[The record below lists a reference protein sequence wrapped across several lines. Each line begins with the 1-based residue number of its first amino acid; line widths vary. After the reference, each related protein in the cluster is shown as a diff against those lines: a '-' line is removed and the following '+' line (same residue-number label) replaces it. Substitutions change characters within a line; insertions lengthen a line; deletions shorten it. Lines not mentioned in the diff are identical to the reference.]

1 MNPEESKVLFIMNP
15 NAGRNNADKSILSI
29 HNRVATQPFDFKF
42 VYTRG
47 EGDDERIKS
56 QINDYKPDRIVACGG
71 DGTLQL
77 VARSLVGFDIPM
89 GILPIGSA
97 NGFARAM
104 NIPADI
110 EEALNIV
117 LHSTKVKRTDML
129 KFNDEH
135 WCIHLSDI
143 GTNALLVKNYHE
155 AGDKGMIG
163 YAKHLMAAIN
173 QSESMNYSIKTP
185 SETVEK
191 TGVMVAFANAHKYG
205 TGVQISEGSVSD
217 GKFEINN
224 VQKIDLESTIKAGL
238 TALNV
243 FIDKDMFSDVIS
255 CESAE
260 IVIDRKVHWQV
271 DGEYLGEIDR
281 LKIEVVPAAIR
292 LLI

>member
-1 MNPEESKVLFIMNP
+1 MISQEMKVLFVMNP
-15 NAGRNNADKSILSI
+15 NAGRSSADKAILSI
-29 HNRVATQPFDFKF
+29 HNRAITTSFDFKF

-47 EGDDERIKS
+47 EGDDERVIS
-56 QINDYKPDRIVACGG
+56 QIEAYHPDRIVACGG

-77 VARSLVGFDIPM
+77 VARNLVGSRTPL
-89 GILPIGSA
+89 GILPMGSA
-97 NGFARAM
+97 NGLATAM
-104 NIPADI
+104 NIPSDPEAALDI
-110 EEALNIV
+110 IV
-117 LHSTKVKRTDML
+117 NSQRIKRTDLL
-129 KFNDEH
+129 KFNDKH

-173 QSESMNYSIKTP
+173 QSEMMHYIIRTAAG
-185 SETVEK
+185 EVEK
-191 TGVMVAFANAHKYG
+191 SGFMVAFANAHKYG

-224 VQKIDLESTIKAGL
+224 VQKIDLESAIKAGL

-243 FIDKDMFSDVIS
+243 FVDKDMFTDVIS
-255 CESAE
+255 CSAAE
-260 IVIDRKVHWQV
+260 IEIDRKVHWQV

-281 LKIEVVPAAIR
+281 LKIEVVPSAIQ

>member
-1 MNPEESKVLFIMNP
+1 MSSEESKVLFVMNP
-15 NAGRNNADKSILSI
+15 KAGRSNSDDVIVAI
-29 HNRVATQPFDFKF
+29 HHRASTQPFDFKF

-47 EGDDERIKS
+47 EHDDARITS
-56 QINDYKPDRIVACGG
+56 QIAAYKPDRIVACGG

-77 VARSLVGFDIPM
+77 VARNIIGMNIPM
-89 GILPIGSA
+89 GILAIGSA

-104 NIPADI
+104 NIPTDT
-110 EEALNIV
+110 EEALDII
-117 LHSTKVKRTDML
+117 LESTKVKRTDML
-129 KFNDEH
+129 KFNNEH

-155 AGDKGMIG
+155 GGDKGMIG

-173 QSESMNYSIKTP
+173 QSEVVNYTIRTP
-185 SETVEK
+185 LETFEK
-191 TGVMVAFANAHKYG
+191 SGVMAAFANANKYG

-224 VQKIDLESTIKAGL
+224 VQKIDMESAIKAGL

-243 FIDKDMFSDVIS
+243 FVDKDMFSDVIS

-260 IVIDRKVHWQV
+260 IKFDRKVHWQV
-271 DGEYLGEIDR
+271 DGEYLGEVDE
-281 LKIEVVPAAIR
+281 LKIEVVPSAIR